1 MTHAARNAVI
11 PAVSPLAD
19 AHSLRLCSVLAH
31 LLRGTA
37 RLSSSRDHPARR
49 LLPAPGM
56 APRVVRDIMT
66 AKVVYMLE
74 EENLERIGK
83 GMERFKFRHLPVID
97 GGKLV
102 GIVSQRDYLRASV
115 SDLDPDF
122 ALKND
127 NLKRNIFVAEIM
139 TRDVVSVRPDTP
151 LLEAAKLLREH
162 RFGCLPVTE
171 ADGSLVGIVTD
182 YDFVGLTIALLE

>member
-1 MTHAARNAVI
+1 
-11 PAVSPLAD
+11 
-19 AHSLRLCSVLAH
+19 
-31 LLRGTA
+31 
-37 RLSSSRDHPARR
+37 
-49 LLPAPGM
+49 M

-83 GMERFKFRHLPVID
+83 GMERFKFRHLPVVD
-97 GGKLV
+97 AGKLV

>member
-1 MTHAARNAVI
+1 
-11 PAVSPLAD
+11 
-19 AHSLRLCSVLAH
+19 
-31 LLRGTA
+31 
-37 RLSSSRDHPARR
+37 
-49 LLPAPGM
+49 
-56 APRVVRDIMT
+56 MT

-74 EENLERIGK
+74 EENLERIAK
-83 GMERFKFRHLPVID
+83 GMERFKFRHLPVVD
-97 GGKLV
+97 AGKLV

>member
-1 MTHAARNAVI
+1 
-11 PAVSPLAD
+11 
-19 AHSLRLCSVLAH
+19 
-31 LLRGTA
+31 
-37 RLSSSRDHPARR
+37 
-49 LLPAPGM
+49 
-56 APRVVRDIMT
+56 MT

-83 GMERFKFRHLPVID
+83 GMERFKFRHLPVVD
-97 GGKLV
+97 VGKLV

-171 ADGSLVGIVTD
+171 ADGSLVGVVTD

>member
-1 MTHAARNAVI
+1 
-11 PAVSPLAD
+11 
-19 AHSLRLCSVLAH
+19 
-31 LLRGTA
+31 
-37 RLSSSRDHPARR
+37 
-49 LLPAPGM
+49 M
-56 APRVVRDIMT
+56 APRVVREIMT

>member
-1 MTHAARNAVI
+1 
-11 PAVSPLAD
+11 
-19 AHSLRLCSVLAH
+19 
-31 LLRGTA
+31 
-37 RLSSSRDHPARR
+37 
-49 LLPAPGM
+49 M

-74 EENLERIGK
+74 EENLERSGK
-83 GMERFKFRHLPVID
+83 GMERCKFRHLPVVD
-97 GGKLV
+97 AGKLV

-171 ADGSLVGIVTD
+171 ADGSLVGVVTD

>member
-1 MTHAARNAVI
+1 
-11 PAVSPLAD
+11 
-19 AHSLRLCSVLAH
+19 
-31 LLRGTA
+31 
-37 RLSSSRDHPARR
+37 
-49 LLPAPGM
+49 M

-83 GMERFKFRHLPVID
+83 GMERFKFRHLPVVD
-97 GGKLV
+97 AGKLV

-171 ADGSLVGIVTD
+171 ADGSLVGVVTD

>member
-1 MTHAARNAVI
+1 
-11 PAVSPLAD
+11 
-19 AHSLRLCSVLAH
+19 
-31 LLRGTA
+31 
-37 RLSSSRDHPARR
+37 
-49 LLPAPGM
+49 
-56 APRVVRDIMT
+56 MT

-83 GMERFKFRHLPVID
+83 GMERFKFRHLPVVD

-139 TRDVVSVRPDTP
+139 TRGVVSVRPDTP
-151 LLEAAKLLREH
+151 LLDAAKLLREH

>member
-1 MTHAARNAVI
+1 
-11 PAVSPLAD
+11 
-19 AHSLRLCSVLAH
+19 
-31 LLRGTA
+31 
-37 RLSSSRDHPARR
+37 
-49 LLPAPGM
+49 
-56 APRVVRDIMT
+56 MT

-83 GMERFKFRHLPVID
+83 GMERFKFRHLPVVD
-97 GGKLV
+97 AGKLV

>member
-1 MTHAARNAVI
+1 
-11 PAVSPLAD
+11 
-19 AHSLRLCSVLAH
+19 
-31 LLRGTA
+31 
-37 RLSSSRDHPARR
+37 
-49 LLPAPGM
+49 
-56 APRVVRDIMT
+56 MT

-83 GMERFKFRHLPVID
+83 GMERFKFRHLPVVD
-97 GGKLV
+97 AGKLV

-151 LLEAAKLLREH
+151 VLDAAKLLREH

>member
-1 MTHAARNAVI
+1 
-11 PAVSPLAD
+11 
-19 AHSLRLCSVLAH
+19 
-31 LLRGTA
+31 
-37 RLSSSRDHPARR
+37 
-49 LLPAPGM
+49 
-56 APRVVRDIMT
+56 MT

-83 GMERFKFRHLPVID
+83 GMERFKFRHLPVVD
-97 GGKLV
+97 AGKLV

-171 ADGSLVGIVTD
+171 ADGSLVGVVTD